1 MSVEKALPVRVGGY
15 QEPSPHPV
23 LRYAPELAVVR
34 ETTVGRRQGSA
45 AARAPAVPD
54 PAALKFYDGLRKAEF
69 NGQPFGG
76 TRHRLLCR
84 KTHTLMWLLRTDW
97 GVVPVSRR
105 QGRGTLT
112 WRSQPGA
119 QTLPMT
125 LDLWPAGEHLPL
137 AGCACHET
145 VEVSVHDAR
154 SWLESR
160 RDTTIYRE

>member
-23 LRYAPELAVVR
+23 LRYAPELRVVGG
-34 ETTVGRRQGSA
+34 TSVGRRQGPA
-45 AARAPAVPD
+45 AACEPALPD
-54 PAALKFYDGLRKAEF
+54 PKALRFYDSLRKAEW
-69 NGQPFGG
+69 NEQPLGR
-76 TRHRLLCR
+76 TMHRLLCP
-84 KTHTLMWLLRTDW
+84 KLHLLMWLLRTDW

-105 QGRGTLT
+105 LGRGTLT
-112 WRSQPGA
+112 WRTQPGA
-119 QTLPMT
+119 QMLPMV
-125 LDLWPAGEHLPL
+125 LELWPAGEHLPL

-145 VEVSVHDAR
+145 VKQSVHDAR